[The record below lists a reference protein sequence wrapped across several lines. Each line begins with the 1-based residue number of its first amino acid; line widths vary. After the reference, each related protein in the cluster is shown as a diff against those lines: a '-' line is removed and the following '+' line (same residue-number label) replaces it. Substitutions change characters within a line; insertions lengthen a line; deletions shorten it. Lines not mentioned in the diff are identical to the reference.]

1 MRTWKRLCR
10 RHNIGHWRP
19 TPIIVLINLHDKFWI
34 KIYKGKV
41 LIFPQIDYLILPLGD
56 ASLGE
61 IVQVASG
68 LRVLP
73 RVLGILDATHL
84 TRWSCQLWIGKDL
97 FFLCTWIHNLHDSVV
112 AEFVWRPRTRQMM
125 LQSDAISLVHQSSR
139 VDRWF
144 GQDFYPWNSNWD
156 WWLAALE
163 S

>member
-10 RHNIGHWRP
+10 RHNIRHWRP

-41 LIFPQIDYLILPLGD
+41 LVFPQIDYLILPLGD

-84 TRWSCQLWIGKDL
+84 TR
-97 FFLCTWIHNLHDSVV
+97 
-112 AEFVWRPRTRQMM
+112 
-125 LQSDAISLVHQSSR
+125 
-139 VDRWF
+139 
-144 GQDFYPWNSNWD
+144 
-156 WWLAALE
+156 
-163 S
+163 